1 MYHREERRRH
11 ARFLWSVDALRY
23 RLTPTRRAYLESAIT
38 TQLQCNLPLGHP
50 VIVEWDRVRTAY
62 ADRQIVHIAK
72 TQRVRRWRTVWER
85 CQIWQSLDV
94 TEYVVAEVVLT
105 RRYLPACLRARIGVG
120 LAYWAAI
127 LRQAREVPVSV
138 CTPVICSYVRAMTPG
153 CVIKICARE
162 LGTVRVA
169 WWRQRPEVRAGP
181 SLFPWLR
188 VAFQVGLVVILV
200 ASIAWPDVPRDG
212 VVIAAIS
219 VNSVFEVRTAGNDTN
234 GGGFVTGAAGT
245 DYSQQDANNTV
256 GADISTTDAVAA
268 GTTTITSITA
278 NFGTTIVGNIV
289 YFQGGTGAIA
299 AQWRQVTARASTT
312 SITIDAAIA
321 ASTGMTMNIGGALA
335 SPGMASFSMIPG
347 NVLHTKAGTYS
358 ITSASP
364 NISAGCVAPAAGTYV
379 EGYQTTRGDLG
390 TPPLFQASGI
400 STFTL
405 FTQPATSGAQGVMN
419 IRADGAGLTSSR
431 AFLLTDVA
439 AYKLTAENC
448 TNSGFTLTAAVL
460 TGSAA
465 TGCATTAAVSLS
477 STSCMGCVGYSNT
490 ITAFASL
497 TSSTLTR
504 CLAYANS
511 GASTDGITLD
521 TACAATNCVAYGNGR
536 DGYRTTDDQ
545 VQFVNCIAE
554 GNAAFGY
561 TNTFGTVF
569 LFNCAGFNNTSGNTS
584 LGAVI
589 GVRNIGFITG
599 SATFFTNAAGGDFSL
614 NTTAGGGAA
623 ARAAGVLGVFPVGL
637 TTGFLDVGAAQHADP
652 AGSGGLLTH
661 PGMSGGMRA

>member
-1 MYHREERRRH
+1 
-11 ARFLWSVDALRY
+11 
-23 RLTPTRRAYLESAIT
+23 
-38 TQLQCNLPLGHP
+38 

-278 NFGTTIVGNIV
+278 RQSKATMTRMPRRPYGIHVSACDQASSAMRASAGHITGTSKSAGHTARGR
-289 YFQGGTGAIA
+289 IA
-299 AQWRQVTARASTT
+299 AQRTAVR
-312 SITIDAAIA
+312 
-321 ASTGMTMNIGGALA
+321 
-335 SPGMASFSMIPG
+335 MAP
-347 NVLHTKAGTYS
+347 
-358 ITSASP
+358 
-364 NISAGCVAPAAGTYV
+364 
-379 EGYQTTRGDLG
+379 
-390 TPPLFQASGI
+390 
-400 STFTL
+400 
-405 FTQPATSGAQGVMN
+405 
-419 IRADGAGLTSSR
+419 
-431 AFLLTDVA
+431 
-439 AYKLTAENC
+439 
-448 TNSGFTLTAAVL
+448 
-460 TGSAA
+460 
-465 TGCATTAAVSLS
+465 
-477 STSCMGCVGYSNT
+477 
-490 ITAFASL
+490 
-497 TSSTLTR
+497 
-504 CLAYANS
+504 
-511 GASTDGITLD
+511 
-521 TACAATNCVAYGNGR
+521 
-536 DGYRTTDDQ
+536 
-545 VQFVNCIAE
+545 
-554 GNAAFGY
+554 
-561 TNTFGTVF
+561 
-569 LFNCAGFNNTSGNTS
+569 
-584 LGAVI
+584 
-589 GVRNIGFITG
+589 
-599 SATFFTNAAGGDFSL
+599 
-614 NTTAGGGAA
+614 
-623 ARAAGVLGVFPVGL
+623 
-637 TTGFLDVGAAQHADP
+637 
-652 AGSGGLLTH
+652 
-661 PGMSGGMRA
+661 